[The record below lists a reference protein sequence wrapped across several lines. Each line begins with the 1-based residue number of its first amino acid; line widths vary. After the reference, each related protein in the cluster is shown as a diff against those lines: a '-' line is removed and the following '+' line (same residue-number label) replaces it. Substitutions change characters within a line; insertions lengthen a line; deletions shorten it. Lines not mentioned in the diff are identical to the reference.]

1 MLGPGPSDRQLSVF
15 WRKLLSGA
23 LVPHGLQGALAE
35 LSQMLQASDAQL
47 LRSVPAAWFES
58 ASAAVHTFDR
68 GTPQRWLLRVLDTLR
83 ADHGLCAVL
92 RQTPHHADVFV
103 LVRKDNAFGEGELSW
118 LELLAPQLHA
128 ALDLADRLGT
138 PCPTLHV
145 AGQMVRIFPTPCL
158 LTDEAGRCIERNPS
172 FDKVLA
178 KLPGAV
184 RNGRVVFDDPFLQD
198 SWRQALVE
206 GHATAETQSL
216 LANATSGTQ
225 WKVHVVPVACVDTLA
240 DATPRRLMFACFEK
254 LAGAAT
260 QTKTVQASRPLTKA
274 ELEVLASLL
283 LGHTAKIIARSRGAS
298 VNTVRSQITSIL
310 GKTGHHTQKEL
321 IASFSAS
328 TFERTL
334 PESQDELH

>member
-23 LVPHGLQGALAE
+23 LVPQGLQGAFAE
-35 LSQMLQASDAQL
+35 LSQFLQATDAQL
-47 LRSVPAAWFES
+47 LRSVPAAWFDS
-58 ASAAVHTFDR
+58 VSGVIHSFDR
-68 GTPQRWLLRVLDTLR
+68 GTPQGWLLRMLDSLR
-83 ADHGLCAVL
+83 ADHGVCVTL
-92 RQTPHHADVFV
+92 RRTAHHADVFV
-103 LVRKDNAFGEGELSW
+103 LVRRDTAFAEGALSW
-118 LELLAPQLHA
+118 LEMLAPQLHA
-128 ALDLADRLGT
+128 ALDLADRLST
-138 PCPTLHV
+138 PCPSVHV
-145 AGQMVRIFPTPCL
+145 AAQMVRIFPTPCL
-158 LTDEAGRCIERNPS
+158 LTDEAGRCLERNPT

-198 SWRQALVE
+198 SWRQALLE

-225 WKVHVVPVACVDTLA
+225 WKVHVVPIACVDTVEHA
-240 DATPRRLMFACFEK
+240 RPRRLMFACFEK

-260 QTKTVQASRPLTKA
+260 QTKTVPSSRPLTKA

-334 PESQDELH
+334 PESQDELR

>member
-1 MLGPGPSDRQLSVF
+1 M
-15 WRKLLSGA
+15 
-23 LVPHGLQGALAE
+23 
-35 LSQMLQASDAQL
+35 
-47 LRSVPAAWFES
+47 
-58 ASAAVHTFDR
+58 VHAFDR
-68 GTPQRWLLRVLDTLR
+68 GTPQGWLLRVLESLR
-83 ADHGLCAVL
+83 ADHGICVVL

-103 LVRKDNAFGEGELSW
+103 LVRRDSAFEEGALSW
-118 LELLAPQLHA
+118 LVLLAPQLHA
-128 ALDLADRLGT
+128 ALDLADRLST

-145 AGQMVRIFPTPCL
+145 AAQMVRLLPTPCL

-178 KLPGAV
+178 MLPGSL

-216 LANATSGTQ
+216 LANATRGSQ
-225 WKVHVVPVACVDTLA
+225 WKVHVVPAPCLDSLG
-240 DATPRRLMFACFEK
+240 DPTPRRLMFVFFEK
-254 LAGAAT
+254 LAATAT
-260 QTKTVQASRPLTKA
+260 QTRTLPSSRPLTKA

-328 TFERTL
+328 TFGNTL
-334 PESQDELH
+334 PDTGDELH